1 MSRRTRLPWIAGAVA
16 AALALAGCSSGSD
29 DGVTKGGAKGEA
41 SGPELSVS
49 GAFMPQPV
57 SDMAAGFLTVRNEGG
72 AADRLTSV
80 SSPLSDEVTIHE
92 SKGQTMRKVDGFDVP
107 ADGELAL
114 KRGGSHIM
122 LDRLKQRP
130 VKGEK
135 VTVELR
141 FEKSDP
147 IRVELPVMEPTYVP
161 PKEKAD
167 ASHDGGS
174 TGTGSTSGH
183 H

>member
-1 MSRRTRLPWIAGAVA
+1 MNPRTRLPWIAGAIA
-16 AALALAGCSSGSD
+16 AALALAGCSSGSAD
-29 DGVTKGGAKGEA
+29 DGADRAG
-41 SGPELSVS
+41 GPELSVS

-57 SDMAAGFLTVRNEGG
+57 SDMAAGFLTVRNAGG

-80 SSPLSDEVTIHE
+80 SSPLSDAVTIHE
-92 SKGQTMRKVDGFDVP
+92 SKGQKMRKVDGFDVP
-107 ADGELAL
+107 ADGELTL

-130 VKGEK
+130 VKGDK

-161 PKEKAD
+161 PEAD
-167 ASHDGGS
+167 GSHDPSAGS